1 MKITLNG
8 KTKEIDEKLTLH
20 TLLYSTYKEPKGII
34 VMKNDQIM
42 NDKQQKETHVHDNDK
57 IDFLQII
64 GGG

>member
-8 KTKEIDEKLTLH
+8 KIKEVVKNQTLKD
-20 TLLYSTYKEPKGII
+20 LLQVTYREPKGII
-34 VMKNDQIM
+34 VMRNDQIM
-42 NDKQQKETHVHDNDK
+42 NDKQQVETQIEENDK

>member
-8 KTKEIDEKLTLH
+8 KIKKIDESKTLYN
-20 TLLYSTYKEPKGII
+20 LLFTAYKEPKGII
-34 VMKNDQIM
+34 VMQNDRIM
-42 NDKQQKETHVHDNDK
+42 NDKQQKESLVKENDK